1 MKKSE
6 HTKGNNPIIL
16 HINLE
21 TESVADWL
29 KRNQYVI
36 FSELVRYSNKLLKEK
51 LNLVQAIMVSNLKDN
66 IVFII
71 KKENVKLTLDKA
83 MDFFMDIEEYEKCAE
98 IRDLYILIE
107 NLKNETRDIKV
118 SESNQRKFKIN

>member
-1 MKKSE
+1 MKTE
-6 HTKGNNPIIL
+6 PIIL
-16 HINLE
+16 HIELGNQPVLE
-21 TESVADWL
+21 WL
-29 KRNQYVI
+29 KENQYII
-36 FSELVRYSNKLLKEK
+36 FSELIRYSDKLLKEN
-51 LNLVQAIMVSNLKDN
+51 LNVIQAIMVSNLKDN

-118 SESNQRKFKIN
+118 SESNQRKLKIN